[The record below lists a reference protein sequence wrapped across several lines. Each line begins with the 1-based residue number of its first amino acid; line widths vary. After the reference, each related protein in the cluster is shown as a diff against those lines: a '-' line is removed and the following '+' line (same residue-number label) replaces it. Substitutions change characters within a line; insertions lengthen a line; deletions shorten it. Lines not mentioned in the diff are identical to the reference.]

1 MSDIHKCG
9 VQQCY
14 ATLQQQPSETKYDWA
29 DLYKCNKCK
38 CSIYICNLCY
48 KRKPTSL
55 RRNAS
60 IRFARHRLSRHNA
73 LHHSKEM
80 IHVNKRAKL
89 DTTAHKSISTS
100 NIFIETGN
108 DESTSTTTIEFHTTC
123 AATNFDDDPD
133 TVIEFTIVHHGC
145 ALYLY
150 VVPILYYDIQYSS
163 GCNRCNSINT
173 IACDN
178 NNTKIN

>member
-29 DLYKCNKCK
+29 DLYKCNKCQ

-48 KRKPTSL
+48 ERKPTSL

-73 LHHSKEM
+73 QHHSKEM

-108 DESTSTTTIEFHTTC
+108 DESTSTTTIDTFSFPYDRRESTDYFAHNASTQTPNKGPSYLVGMALC
-123 AATNFDDDPD
+123 NTNSSYKYISDDDIVLHLLMAMVFIIFD
-133 TVIEFTIVHHGC
+133 T
-145 ALYLY
+145 
-150 VVPILYYDIQYSS
+150 
-163 GCNRCNSINT
+163 
-173 IACDN
+173 
-178 NNTKIN
+178 